1 MVNRKMKPA
10 GALSL
15 VRKQARANDL
25 TVRELP
31 GRGKGS
37 HRVFALEDSTGS
49 EVARFGLTGH
59 PRDLSWKLLAELE
72 EALSDLF
79 GARWMENR

>member
-1 MVNRKMKPA
+1 MRSAQMR
-10 GALSL
+10 SL
-15 VRKQARANDL
+15 IRRHARAHDL

-37 HRVFALEDSTGS
+37 HRLYALEDASGS

-59 PRDLSWKLLAELE
+59 ARDRSWTVMEHLEDGLAH
-72 EALSDLF
+72 LF
-79 GARWMENR
+79 GAKWTEIR